1 MTQDSKRHIRKLN
14 EGYFLFYGA
23 NMIKS
28 VLLLRGEG
36 CNLKATTVDD

>member
-28 VLLLRGEG
+28 VFLLRGEDCKFKSNDG
-36 CNLKATTVDD
+36 G